1 MAIDPDLDFRSQVKK
16 IEFEKLAQNSKS
28 LAASFSAASRESN
41 NFIQK
46 LILNNKAISAQ
57 QKSISQ
63 QIIAD
68 NAQLRLNNERSRLLN
83 DDNNRLKR
91 SIQQKQAEA
100 ELIATTGRDSRG
112 RFAGATDIDR
122 LSTEANTL
130 TSQYQGQV
138 LTQRSLMAESDGLEQ
153 SMSQSGKQL
162 KGLKMQGFIAAADD
176 AAAVMKKFS
185 AVMLQ
190 LVNSI
195 YKTQQD
201 LTVQMGTA
209 TDVLFDAQMSVIKSY
224 IPFTGG
230 PILNRDEIVNAFAS
244 FKKEFGTILSS
255 EEAVRIAEESKRL
268 GVSSDTY
275 VKARRAFLGT
285 GVNAEAVRMRAM
297 SEFAKNGLSAGQAL
311 QFAADNAD
319 LLAVAGE
326 KYSDSLFR
334 AAAESK
340 KIGVNLRDIEKF
352 ANSVVGDFEGS
363 LENFAELSALGVEL
377 DFNKLAQVSATGTT
391 DEIKDVLSQQLSM
404 SGITGEELQRNR
416 QVRLAL
422 TQTTGFDEA
431 TILRLAGVSQ
441 QPTEQTVEEKQV
453 TLLSSMSENIAKIAQ
468 ILAVVLG
475 GVAGG
480 LAGFAA
486 GGPIGAAIGAIAGGY
501 GATKFATGGLVR
513 GTGTSTS
520 DSIPAMLSDGE
531 YVLNAEAT
539 RKIGVGTLSTLNTT
553 ASLGGS
559 PPRGGVGGGLVPPA
573 IAGTKIPLTP
583 PAVGGAALV
592 AAPGLVPPAI
602 AGTKIPLTPPAV
614 GGAALGAAALVAAP
628 GLAVLGGL
636 SSVGSL
642 VGRALGLIPT
652 TEGQGTVGKGK
663 AAGGLITGPGTSTSD
678 NILTPS
684 SPGEF
689 VVNAKATQAYGSDML
704 NKINT
709 GTYTPEKQI
718 VTNNTK
724 IDTTRLE
731 EKLDKLINRL
741 SGMKVEMN
749 GYEVGHVSFNEAR
762 TPLRVR

>member
-1 MAIDPDLDFRSQVKK
+1 
-16 IEFEKLAQNSKS
+16 
-28 LAASFSAASRESN
+28 
-41 NFIQK
+41 
-46 LILNNKAISAQ
+46 
-57 QKSISQ
+57 
-63 QIIAD
+63 
-68 NAQLRLNNERSRLLN
+68 
-83 DDNNRLKR
+83 
-91 SIQQKQAEA
+91 
-100 ELIATTGRDSRG
+100 
-112 RFAGATDIDR
+112 
-122 LSTEANTL
+122 
-130 TSQYQGQV
+130 
-138 LTQRSLMAESDGLEQ
+138 
-153 SMSQSGKQL
+153 
-162 KGLKMQGFIAAADD
+162 
-176 AAAVMKKFS
+176 
-185 AVMLQ
+185 
-190 LVNSI
+190 
-195 YKTQQD
+195 
-201 LTVQMGTA
+201 
-209 TDVLFDAQMSVIKSY
+209 
-224 IPFTGG
+224 
-230 PILNRDEIVNAFAS
+230 
-244 FKKEFGTILSS
+244 
-255 EEAVRIAEESKRL
+255 
-268 GVSSDTY
+268 
-275 VKARRAFLGT
+275 
-285 GVNAEAVRMRAM
+285 M

>member
-1 MAIDPDLDFRSQVKK
+1 MVIDPDLDFRSQVKK

-100 ELIATTGRDSRG
+100 VLISTTGRDSRG

-138 LTQRSLMAESDGLEQ
+138 LTQRSLAAESQGLEQ

-162 KGLKMQGFIAAADD
+162 KGLKIQGLLAAVNA

-185 AVMLQ
+185 DAMLQ
-190 LVNSI
+190 LVSLI

-224 IPFTGG
+224 ISFTGG

-275 VKARRAFLGT
+275 VKARRAFLGA

-297 SEFAKNGLSAGQAL
+297 SEFEKNGLSAGQAL

-334 AAAESK
+334 AAVESK

-363 LENFAELSALGVEL
+363 LESFAELSALGVEL
-377 DFNKLAQVSATGTT
+377 DFNKLAQVAATGTT
-391 DEIKDVLSQQLSM
+391 DEMKDVLSQQLSM

-453 TLLSSMSENIAKIAQ
+453 TLLSSMSENIAKIAK

-480 LAGFAA
+480 LAGAMV
-486 GGPIGAAIGAIAGGY
+486 GGPIGAVIGAISGGY

-513 GTGTSTS
+513 GVGTSTS

-553 ASLGGS
+553 AALGVAAQ
-559 PPRGGVGGGLVPPA
+559 GVGGGLVPPA
-573 IAGTKIPLTP
+573 IAGTKIPPTP
-583 PAVGGAALV
+583 PAG
-592 AAPGLVPPAI
+592 
-602 AGTKIPLTPPAV
+602 
-614 GGAALGAAALVAAP
+614 GGAALGAALVAAP

-642 VGRALGLIPT
+642 VGRALGLLPT

-704 NKINT
+704 NKLNT

-731 EKLDKLINRL
+731 EKLDKLINRV

-749 GYEVGHVSFNEAR
+749 GYEVGHVSYTEAR

>member
-1 MAIDPDLDFRSQVKK
+1 MRTNNK
-16 IEFEKLAQNSKS
+16 
-28 LAASFSAASRESN
+28 SN

-100 ELIATTGRDSRG
+100 VLISTTGRDSRG

-138 LTQRSLMAESDGLEQ
+138 LTQRSLAAESQGLEQ

-162 KGLKMQGFIAAADD
+162 KGLKIQGLLAAVNA

-185 AVMLQ
+185 DAMLQ
-190 LVNSI
+190 LVSLI

-275 VKARRAFLGT
+275 VKARRAFLGA

-334 AAAESK
+334 AAVESK

-363 LENFAELSALGVEL
+363 LESFAELSALGVEL
-377 DFNKLAQVSATGTT
+377 DFNKLAQVAATGTT
-391 DEIKDVLSQQLSM
+391 DEMKDVLSQQLSM

-422 TQTTGFDEA
+422 TQTTGLDEA

-453 TLLSSMSENIAKIAQ
+453 TLLSSMSENIAKIAK

-480 LAGFAA
+480 LAGAMV
-486 GGPIGAAIGAIAGGY
+486 GGPIGAVIGAISGGY

-513 GTGTSTS
+513 GVGTSTS

-531 YVLNAEAT
+531 YVLTAEAT

-553 ASLGGS
+553 AALGVTTQ
-559 PPRGGVGGGLVPPA
+559 GVGGGLVPPA
-573 IAGTKIPLTP
+573 IAGTKIPPTP
-583 PAVGGAALV
+583 PAG
-592 AAPGLVPPAI
+592 
-602 AGTKIPLTPPAV
+602 
-614 GGAALGAAALVAAP
+614 GGAALGAALVAAP

-642 VGRALGLIPT
+642 VGRALGLLPT

-704 NKINT
+704 SKLNT

-731 EKLDKLINRL
+731 EKLDKLINRV

-749 GYEVGHVSFNEAR
+749 GYEVGHVSYTEAR

>member
-230 PILNRDEIVNAFAS
+230 LILNRDEIVNAFAS

-475 GVAGG
+475 GVTGG
-480 LAGFAA
+480 IAGFAGGAVA
-486 GGPIGAAIGAIAGGY
+486 GSVIPGVGTTVGGILGAIAGVISG
-501 GATKFATGGLVR
+501 GAAGAKFATGGLVR

-539 RKIGVGTLSTLNTT
+539 RKIGVGTLSKLNTT
-553 ASLGGS
+553 ASLGVAAQ
-559 PPRGGVGGGLVPPA
+559 GVGGGLVPPA

-583 PAVGGAALV
+583 PAVGGAL
-592 AAPGLVPPAI
+592 
-602 AGTKIPLTPPAV
+602 
-614 GGAALGAAALVAAP
+614 GGAALVAAP
-628 GLAVLGGL
+628 GLAILGGL
-636 SSVGSL
+636 QKLGMLPTFNAPAAGKPGGSTTTVDTTATTTKSLLPAFNAPAAGTPVGS
-642 VGRALGLIPT
+642 T
-652 TEGQGTVGKGK
+652 
-663 AAGGLITGPGTSTSD
+663 ITGDTTA
-678 NILTPS
+678 ITT
-684 SPGEF
+684 
-689 VVNAKATQAYGSDML
+689 KT
-704 NKINT
+704 
-709 GTYTPEKQI
+709 
-718 VTNNTK
+718 TNS
-724 IDTTRLE
+724 IDTRKLE
-731 EKLDKLINRL
+731 AKLDQLI
-741 SGMKVEMN
+741 STMKTMKVEMN
-749 GYEVGHVSFNEAR
+749 GYEVGHVSYTEAR